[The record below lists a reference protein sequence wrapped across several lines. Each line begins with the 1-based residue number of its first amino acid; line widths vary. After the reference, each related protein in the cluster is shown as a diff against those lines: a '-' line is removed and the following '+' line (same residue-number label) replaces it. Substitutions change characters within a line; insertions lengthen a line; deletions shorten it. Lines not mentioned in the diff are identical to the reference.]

1 MIIMK
6 RFIYILFISIF
17 PLSIFAQGKDSVV
30 VYARVVDGDTLPI
43 IPLKEVYIFSYK
55 VVKNKRQA
63 KRYSKLVRNVKK
75 VYPYAKLA
83 GLKYREYE
91 EILINT
97 PDKKERKKIMKKA
110 EDELKEEYGEDLKKL
125 TFSQGKILIK
135 LISRET
141 GNSSYE
147 MVQDFRG
154 RFVAFWWQA
163 FAKIFGYNLKTD
175 YDPEGEDQEIEWIVR
190 MIENG
195 QI

>member
-1 MIIMK
+1 MVVMK
-6 RFIYILFISIF
+6 RFVYTLIF
-17 PLSIFAQGKDSVV
+17 TIIATSLCAQEEDRIV
-30 VYARVVDGDTLPI
+30 VYARIIDGDTLPI
-43 IPLKEVYIFSYK
+43 VPLKDVYIFSYR
-55 VVKNKRQA
+55 VVKTKRQA

-75 VYPYAKLA
+75 VYPYARLA
-83 GLKYREYE
+83 GIKYREYE

-110 EDELKEEYGEDLKKL
+110 EDELKEEYGDELKKL

-135 LISRET
+135 LVSRET

-163 FAKIFGYNLKTD
+163 FAKIFGYNLKMD
-175 YDPEGEDQEIEWIVR
+175 YDPEGEDKEIELIVL

-195 QI
+195 QL

>member
-1 MIIMK
+1 MKKFVYTLIFTIIATS
-6 RFIYILFISIF
+6 LC
-17 PLSIFAQGKDSVV
+17 AQEKDRIV
-30 VYARVVDGDTLPI
+30 VYARVIDGDTLPI
-43 IPLKEVYIFSYK
+43 VPLKDVYIFSYR
-55 VVKNKRQA
+55 VVKTKRQA

-75 VYPYAKLA
+75 VYPYARLA
-83 GLKYREYE
+83 GIKYREYE

-110 EDELKEEYGEDLKKL
+110 EDELKDEYGDDLKKL

-135 LISRET
+135 LVSRET

-163 FAKIFGYNLKTD
+163 FAKIFGYNLKMD
-175 YDPEGEDQEIEWIVR
+175 YDPEGEDKEIELIVL

-195 QI
+195 QL

>member
-1 MIIMK
+1 MK
-6 RFIYILFISIF
+6 RFIYIFLFTLIATG
-17 PLSIFAQGKDSVV
+17 LLAQEEDRIV
-30 VYARVVDGDTLPI
+30 VYARVVDGDTIPI
-43 IPLKEVYIFSYK
+43 IPLKDVYIFSYR

-83 GLKYREYE
+83 GIKYREYE

-97 PDKKERKKIMKKA
+97 PDKKEQKKIMKQA
-110 EDELKEEYGEDLKKL
+110 EDELMEEYGEDLKKL
-125 TFSQGKILIK
+125 TISQGKILIK
-135 LISRET
+135 LVSRET

-147 MVQDFRG
+147 LVQDFRG

-163 FAKIFGYNLKTD
+163 FARIFGYNLKTD
-175 YDPEGEDQEIEWIVR
+175 YDPEGEDKDIEIIVL

-195 QI
+195 QL

>member
-17 PLSIFAQGKDSVV
+17 PLYIFAQEKDSVV